1 MFVFDEERLDDILQ
15 EMARWYDFEIFYQN
29 PEMADKRF
37 GFKLEKYE
45 HVDTLLD
52 ILELTGEVRFTMKG
66 KTLTVMSGT

>member
-1 MFVFDEERLDDILQ
+1 
-15 EMARWYDFEIFYQN
+15 
-29 PEMADKRF
+29 MADKRF